1 MINIRKGV
9 FETNSSSV
17 HSLILCTAD
26 DYRAWVL
33 GDKLLNIYYDD
44 DWAWKHW
51 DSENDEYVETTAGT
65 PPRFVTP
72 EEAARYDKYYPYPE
86 MEEDTWGYS
95 IEFIDKDGE
104 YRDRKFL
111 TFEEYQKIYTWNFET
126 FDDSCITPS
135 GEEVI
140 GFGYFGRDG

>member
-1 MINIRKGV
+1 MINIRAGA

-26 DYRAWVL
+26 DYRDWIN

-51 DSENDEYVETTAGT
+51 DREAGKYVETTVGM
-65 PPRFVTP
+65 PPQFVTS
-72 EEAARYDKYYPYPE
+72 EEATYYDKYYPYPE
-86 MEEDTWGYS
+86 MEENGWGYFTDFRD
-95 IEFIDKDGE
+95 ENGE
-104 YRDRKFL
+104 YHDRKFL
-111 TFEEYQKIYTWNFET
+111 TFEEYEKFYSWNFET
-126 FDDSCITPS
+126 FDEVYTTPK
-135 GEEVI
+135 GEEVV